1 MDKVKLFRIAT
12 VITGKGVSYFAQQHG
27 CTVQNI
33 YQILKGQYR
42 SQKIEKDIDIFIS
55 DSLQS
60 IGISIHS
67 LKKAA

>member
-12 VITGKGVSYFAQQHG
+12 VITGKGVSYFAQKHK
-27 CTVQNI
+27 CSVQNI

-42 SQKIEKDIDIFIS
+42 SQKIEQDIDTFIS
-55 DSLQS
+55 ESLQS
-60 IGISIHS
+60 IGITVNS